1 MRYRIFLKDRDT
13 AVQVDGDKITKMA
26 GSGELVVEKESK
38 PVAEFKSDAWTG
50 WVEEPDPGPNRASP
64 YKSEKASE

>member
-1 MRYRIFLKDRDT
+1 MRYRIFLKDRDA
-13 AVQVDGDKITKMA
+13 AVQVDGDKITKSA

-50 WVEEPDPGPNRASP
+50 WVEEPHPA
-64 YKSEKASE
+64 A